1 MHYTPLSPVSFLT
14 GQLPQIP
21 PRTKSRL
28 ALYPYSTAPSPPRLL
43 LVPLHR
49 LRLEPVL
56 LVLAGLPPPH
66 SVRTLCTQISLLG
79 RPWTS
84 RDTLREF
91 HTPDTCFTTPVRS
104 DKSVSLTK
112 DPLHQARRLRPGSS
126 LLHNARR
133 IANHMAQRA
142 LWKWLRG
149 RFQEPRCGILL
160 RGAADP
166 VGFCGGFFEETVG
179 VDAGGVDGL
188 L

>member
-104 DKSVSLTK
+104 DKSVADQRPSSGPPPPPWLIFTPQCSSNRKPHGSKGPLEMASRSLSRTS
-112 DPLHQARRLRPGSS
+112 LWNFIARSS
-126 LLHNARR
+126 RS
-133 IANHMAQRA
+133 
-142 LWKWLRG
+142 G
-149 RFQEPRCGILL
+149 GILWRIF
-160 RGAADP
+160 RGD
-166 VGFCGGFFEETVG
+166 CWR
-179 VDAGGVDGL
+179 
-188 L
+188 